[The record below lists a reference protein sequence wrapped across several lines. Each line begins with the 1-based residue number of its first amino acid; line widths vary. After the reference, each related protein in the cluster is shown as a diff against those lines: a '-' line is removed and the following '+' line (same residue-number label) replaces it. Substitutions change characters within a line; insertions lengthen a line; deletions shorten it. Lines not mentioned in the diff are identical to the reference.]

1 VVYWIQ
7 YKQKEIETMELTSQ
21 TLPKETCEQ
30 IAAPLQE
37 TVVDYISLASI
48 VRQCHWAVV
57 GREFRSFHVFMD
69 ELAAELDTLIDETAE
84 RMLAVGVLPQG
95 QVDYVAQHAQVDPL
109 PAELMQKSDLVVAL
123 SERMGAVVQR
133 IRQRIETLGKLDPV
147 SEDMLIG
154 ATAGLEKTLWMLQA
168 ENK

>member
-1 VVYWIQ
+1 M
-7 YKQKEIETMELTSQ
+7 KLTSQ
-21 TLPKETCEQ
+21 TLPEDTCKKVAQ
-30 IAAPLQE
+30 PLQE
-37 TVVDYISLASI
+37 TVVDYLSLASI
-48 VRQCHWAVV
+48 VQQCHWAVV

-69 ELAAELDTLIDETAE
+69 ELAAELATLTDETAE

-95 QVDYVAQHAQVDPL
+95 QVDYVAKHTQVAPL
-109 PAELMQKSDLVVAL
+109 PTELMQKSDLVVAL
-123 SERMGAVVQR
+123 SERMGGVVQR
-133 IRQRIETLGKLDPV
+133 IRKRIDVLGELDAV